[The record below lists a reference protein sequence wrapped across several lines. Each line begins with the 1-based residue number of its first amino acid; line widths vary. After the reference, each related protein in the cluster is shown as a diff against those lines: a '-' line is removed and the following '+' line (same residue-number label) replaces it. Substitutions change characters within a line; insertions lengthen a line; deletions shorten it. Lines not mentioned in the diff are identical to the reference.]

1 MLESVPAVVNRERIR
16 TPRRNN
22 QAVIN
27 PVRSE
32 LVIRLER
39 NRERFQSGATPEWIR
54 ILRFSVRREA
64 WEMATRY
71 ADTYLAPSK
80 RSALS
85 SQAAVRDAPWILGG
99 HQPELFHA
107 GVWFKN
113 FLIDSVA
120 KETEGLGFH
129 CIVDHDLARSTAIKA
144 PCRDESSQRIV
155 PRSVPL
161 PLQTHSGPIPPWHD
175 TQVDL
180 QGLNPFQEEVDR
192 LLQSVGIHRSL
203 VQSFVQRMRS
213 QPSPLDAARA
223 FSQFRHALEQRAG
236 LTNLDLPMSDL
247 CSGMAWHEFL
257 YHCFNRAE
265 ELHRIYNQSLA
276 EYREREGITNA
287 GQPVASLGRIDD
299 WIEMPFWLYDTE
311 SPTRQRMWMCR
322 RGQEWWLASGT
333 SPLAPLWTLHWPIH
347 ATDSAMAWQSHVAC
361 GLRIRP
367 RALMTTLF
375 LRCFAADLFVHG
387 IGGGVYDRLTDDII
401 RQFLE
406 IEPPEFVICTATM
419 WLPMEDRESS
429 RSTEDPLLSE
439 PALQREEQWLR
450 SRPETFLDRSQ
461 PMQRELAEAHAALLA
476 AMPPRGQKRAWHH
489 QMVHLKNRISDAVSG
504 RRATLGQRRH
514 DLEQRVQELR
524 WLESREY
531 AFVLYEESDVVHRLA
546 ALVQSTQA
554 E

>member
-1 MLESVPAVVNRERIR
+1 MLESVTAVVNRERIR
-16 TPRRNN
+16 APRRNN

-27 PVRSE
+27 PVRSQ

-39 NRERFQSGATPEWIR
+39 NRERFQSEATPDWIR
-54 ILRFSVRREA
+54 NLRLKVRSEA

-71 ADTYLAPSK
+71 GDTYLAPSM

-85 SQAAVRDAPWILGG
+85 DRAVARDAPWILGG

-113 FLIDSVA
+113 FLIDAVA

-129 CIVDHDLARSTAIKA
+129 CIVDHDLARSTVIKV

-161 PLQTHSGPIPPWHD
+161 PLQTHSGPTPPWHD
-175 TQVDL
+175 TRVDL
-180 QGLNPFQEEVDR
+180 QRLGPFQEEVDR
-192 LLQSVGIHRSL
+192 LLMSVGIQHSL

-236 LTNLDLPMSDL
+236 LANLDLPMSDL

-276 EYREREGITNA
+276 EYRDREGITNA

-322 RGQEWWLASGT
+322 RGQEWRLVSGASPRT
-333 SPLAPLWTLHWPIH
+333 PLWTLQWPIH
-347 ATDSAMAWQSHVAC
+347 ATDSALAWRSHVARR
-361 GLRIRP
+361 LRIRP
-367 RALMTTLF
+367 RALITTLF

-419 WLPMEDRESS
+419 WLPMEDMKTCSS
-429 RSTEDPLLSE
+429 PEDPQLSG
-439 PALQREEQWLR
+439 AVLHREEQWLR

-461 PMQRELAEAHAALLA
+461 PMHCQLAEAHAALLA
-476 AMPPRGQKRAWHH
+476 TMPPRGQKREWHH
-489 QMVHLKNRISDAVSG
+489 QMVHLKNQISNAVAD
-504 RRATLGQRRH
+504 RRAVLGQRRR
-514 DLEQRVQELR
+514 DLEQRAQELR

-531 AFVLYEESDVVHRLA
+531 AFVLYEETDVVHRLA
-546 ALVQSTQA
+546 ALVQSTYT